1 MRVPCIGRQTS
12 VRILKLLGRLGCKLT
27 GALYL
32 NMAPQRCMG
41 LMINLFLWKEIVPQR
56 IYYLTNDLYLK
67 CFSDSNDKVSLS
79 NCVDNT

>member
-1 MRVPCIGRQTS
+1 
-12 VRILKLLGRLGCKLT
+12 
-27 GALYL
+27 
-32 NMAPQRCMG
+32 MAPQRCMG

-79 NCVDNT
+79 NCVDNTLICVLLFRKIQTYIM